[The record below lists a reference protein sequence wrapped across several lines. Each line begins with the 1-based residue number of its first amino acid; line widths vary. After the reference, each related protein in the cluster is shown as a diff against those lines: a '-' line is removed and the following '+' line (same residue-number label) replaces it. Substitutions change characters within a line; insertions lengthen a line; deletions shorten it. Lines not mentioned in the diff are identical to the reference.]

1 MQFAEILSKLMQEKE
16 VTAYRIGK
24 DTGISNRLIT
34 YWKDGEKM
42 PGAEN
47 LKRLA
52 DYFCV
57 STDYLLGKEQKEK
70 APTPED
76 EREIDDET
84 LKAAFWGGEKDLSS
98 EELDAL
104 WEDVREYARYKA
116 EQRRKKKHE

>member
-52 DYFCV
+52 NYFCV

-70 APTPED
+70 PTLVSKD
-76 EREIDDET
+76 ELNDAEKSL
-84 LKAAFWGGEKDLSS
+84 LKLFRLVPSENQDMILQMIEAALKSQGLLE
-98 EELDAL
+98 
-104 WEDVREYARYKA
+104 
-116 EQRRKKKHE
+116 

>member
-1 MQFAEILSKLMQEKE
+1 MQFAEILTQLMRERN

-47 LKRLA
+47 LKKLA

-57 STDYLLGKEQKEK
+57 STDYLLGKEKKEK
-70 APTPED
+70 PAVQ
-76 EREIDDET
+76 IDDELLRAIESDPT
-84 LKAAFWGGEKDLSS
+84 KRELAHWIARLDGDDLLRAAKVLAALLEK
-98 EELDAL
+98 
-104 WEDVREYARYKA
+104 
-116 EQRRKKKHE
+116 